1 MGDANEEAKA
11 KEDLIRTGHKNQES
25 HRKAGDAVKK
35 HREGEAKKGKMVAD
49 EPAAVTAPAAN
60 WPGNEVP
67 ATPGVRDQL
76 AGALRVGQAGDVAF
90 ARDLLN
96 SGQAPLGGVAKPEQT
111 AAGAKESTAGS
122 RAAKP
127 ALGLG

>member
-11 KEDLIRTGHKNQES
+11 KEDLIRTGHKNQEN

-35 HREGEAKKGKMVAD
+35 HREDEAKKGEMVAD
-49 EPAAVTAPAAN
+49 EPAAS
-60 WPGNEVP
+60 WPDNEVP

-76 AGALRVGQAGDVAF
+76 AGALRVGKAGDVAF
-90 ARDLLN
+90 ARHLLN
-96 SGQAPLGGVAKPEQT
+96 SGQAPLGSLS
-111 AAGAKESTAGS
+111 AADQAADGAKESAVGS
-122 RAAKP
+122 PAAKP